1 MTKEAKIRILISD
14 FYFISPNKMTEIQ
27 KIITMPNDEELCLTL
42 IAAAEEGTHENIRKV
57 VHQMTGYAKNAKS
70 VIKGLVNFDPTTGL
84 SLRLTVESGNETL
97 QGFIDHQNILVK
109 GLAKALMISVGAS
122 TFGAFLK
129 KMKER
134 TDDSKAVTINTT
146 SNILTLF
153 FQKLGEKYVVT
164 ETPEH
169 IRATV
174 EGLFDQV

>member
-1 MTKEAKIRILISD
+1 
-14 FYFISPNKMTEIQ
+14 MTETQ
-27 KIITMPNDEELCLTL
+27 KILAMPGDEELCETL
-42 IAAAEEGTHENIRKV
+42 LVAAEEWTHENIRKI
-57 VHQMTGYAKNAKS
+57 VHQMTGYGRNAKTE
-70 VIKGLVNFDPTTGL
+70 IKKLVNFDPATGL
-84 SLRLTVESGNETL
+84 SLRLTVASGNDAL
-97 QGFIDHQNILVK
+97 QGFINCQNILVK

-134 TDDSKAVTINTT
+134 TDDSKDVTINTT
-146 SNILTLF
+146 SNILILF
-153 FQKLGEKYVVT
+153 FQKLGAKYVVT

>member
-1 MTKEAKIRILISD
+1 MTDL
-14 FYFISPNKMTEIQ
+14 Q
-27 KIITMPNDEELCLTL
+27 KILAMPNDDELCDIL
-42 IAAAEEGTHENIRKV
+42 IAAAEEGTHENIRKI
-57 VHQMTGYAKNAKS
+57 VHQMTGYTKNAKTE
-70 VIKGLVNFDPTTGL
+70 VKKLVNFDATTGL
-84 SLRLTVESGNETL
+84 SLRLTVESGNDTL

-129 KMKER
+129 KMKDR
-134 TDDSKAVTINTT
+134 TDDSKEVTINTT

-153 FQKLGEKYVVT
+153 FKKLGEKYVVT

-174 EGLFDQV
+174 T

>member
-1 MTKEAKIRILISD
+1 MPETTPQTKLLAMPSD
-14 FYFISPNKMTEIQ
+14 
-27 KIITMPNDEELCLTL
+27 DELCTTL
-42 IAAAEEGTHENIRKV
+42 IAAAEGGTHENIRKI
-57 VHQMTGYAKNAKS
+57 VHQMTGYTKNAKT
-70 VIKGLVNFDPTTGL
+70 VVKELVNFDAATGL
-84 SLRLTVESGNETL
+84 SLRLTVESGNTTL
-97 QGFIDHQNILVK
+97 QGFIDHQNLLVK

-169 IRATV
+169 IRTTV